1 MIRARVLVV
10 DDKENILNLLRK
22 VLGDHCDVTTAEDG
36 ARALALAAQADFD
49 VIVTD
54 IRMPGADG
62 FEVLREAKR
71 LQPDVEVILM
81 TAYGSVQKAVEA
93 MKDGAYD
100 YLTKPFDPDEAL
112 LIVQKAAERK
122 HLREQARDLRRA
134 LEGAFRFEK
143 LVGNSASIRRVFELM
158 HRGAASDATVL
169 ITGESGTGKELVAQA
184 IHYASARKDAPF
196 VAINCGAIPE
206 TLIESELFGH
216 VRGAFTG
223 AVAARRGLFEAAHP
237 GTLFLDEVGDLPL
250 AMQVKLTRALQEH
263 TIRRVGDSTE
273 RKVDVRVIAATNVDL
288 ERAVTEGKFREDL
301 FYRLN
306 IFPVHLPPLRER
318 KEDIPL
324 LAAHFVTVHG
334 KKYRSRV
341 EGFEPEALS
350 ALVRH
355 SWPGN
360 IRELENAIERALA
373 VVDGPRIPIEA
384 LPDEVASLGRGKRNS
399 RALARLTFR
408 EAVETARDRT
418 AREYLIALMG
428 EFGGNVTHAAERA
441 GIERESL
448 HRLLKR
454 CGIRSEEF
462 RNGD

>member
-1 MIRARVLVV
+1 MSRPQVLLV

-22 VLGDHCDVTTAEDG
+22 ALSGCCDVTTAEDG
-36 ARALALAAQADFD
+36 TRALALAAQGDFD

-62 FEVLREAKR
+62 FDVLREAKR
-71 LQPDVEVILM
+71 AQPDVEVILM

-112 LIVQKAAERK
+112 LTVQKAAERK
-122 HLREQARDLRRA
+122 GLREQARSLRRA
-134 LEGAFRFEK
+134 LEGAFRFENLAGK
-143 LVGNSASIRRVFELM
+143 SPAMRKVFELM
-158 HRGAASDATVL
+158 HRAAATDATVL
-169 ITGESGTGKELVAQA
+169 ITGESGTGKELVARA
-184 IHYASARKDAPF
+184 IHYASTRRGGPF
-196 VAINCGAIPE
+196 VPINCGAIPE

-216 VRGAFTG
+216 ARGAFTG
-223 AVAARRGLFEAAHP
+223 AMSDRRGIVEAANR
-237 GTLFLDEVGDLPL
+237 GTLFLDEVGDIPL
-250 AMQVKLTRALQEH
+250 AMQVKLTRALQERAV
-263 TIRRVGDSTE
+263 RRVGDSAE

-288 ERAVTEGKFREDL
+288 KGAVAGGEFREDL

-306 IFPVHLPPLRER
+306 VFPVHVPPLRER

-324 LAAHFVTVHG
+324 LAAHFVSIHE

-350 ALVRH
+350 TLVRYT
-355 SWPGN
+355 WPGN
-360 IRELENAIERALA
+360 VRELENTIERTLA
-373 VVDGPRIPIEA
+373 VFDGPRVPLEA
-384 LPDEVASLGRGKRNS
+384 LPEEVATLGGTRRS
-399 RALARLTFR
+399 SHALMSFR
-408 EAVETARDRT
+408 EAVERARDR
-418 AREYLIALMG
+418 AAQEYLIALMR
-428 EFGGNVTHAAERA
+428 EFAGNVTHAAERA

-454 CGIRSEEF
+454 YGVRSDQF
-462 RNGD
+462 RMDG